1 MQIKVKKLRED
12 AFLPKYALSG
22 DAGMDLFA
30 VENTTIE
37 PGEIVSVQTGVSIE
51 IPQGYVS
58 LIWDKSSIPLKYGL
72 TTMGGVIDHTYRG
85 EYKIIMFNA
94 GKEPHTFERG
104 DKIAQ
109 LLIQPV
115 ISGEVVE
122 VEELSDT
129 VRGDGGFGSTGRN

>member
-1 MQIKVKKLRED
+1 
-12 AFLPKYALSG
+12 
-22 DAGMDLFA
+22 MDLFA
-30 VENTTIE
+30 VEKTTIE
-37 PGEIVSVQTGVSIE
+37 PGTIVAVPTGVAIE

-58 LIWDKSSIPLKYGL
+58 LVWDKSSIPLKYSL

-94 GKEPHTFERG
+94 GKESHTFERG

-122 VEELSDT
+122 VKDLSNT
-129 VRGDGGFGSTGRN
+129 VRGDGGFGSTGKN